1 MKQGLDRYSAVKSIG
16 RGSLARGAGAKTR
29 AQTSQLV
36 LLKARL
42 LRQQIHSH
50 SDPFL
55 ARWLKAAA
63 EEAASLAWLTQYP
76 LLVFPALFE
85 EKAQEALSHA
95 KRQWEIL
102 NHTQS
107 GIALA
112 V

>member
-1 MKQGLDRYSAVKSIG
+1 MKQGLDRHSAVKNTG
-16 RGSLARGAGAKTR
+16 WRGAARGAGAKAR
-29 AQTSQLV
+29 SQTSQLV
-36 LLKARL
+36 LLKTRL

-55 ARWLKAAA
+55 AGWLKAAA

-85 EKAQEALSHA
+85 EKALEALSHA

-102 NHTQS
+102 NQTQS